1 MGSDREWLLVS
12 VISAITLIDMLTTRV
27 SRRDAAEMSEID
39 LLFIHHSQGYLHP
52 PSPVTPVDRHRRK
65 EIQLL
70 VKERILDTLQSRGT
84 LGEQFFWDHAT
95 TEVMIRVPLRTA
107 NGGWE
112 TPRERLQNVEN
123 RQGEFHFCRIR

>member
-52 PSPVTPVDRHRRK
+52 PSVSPLDNRRRR
-65 EIQLL
+65 EIKVL
-70 VKERILDTLQSRGT
+70 VEERILDTLQSRGM
-84 LGEQFFWDHAT
+84 LGEQFHCDHAT
-95 TEVMIRVPLRTA
+95 TDVMIRVPSRTA
-107 NGGWE
+107 NGSWE
-112 TPRERLQNVEN
+112 TARERLQNIGN
-123 RQGEFHFCRIR
+123 RQGEFHFSRIR